1 MVNLWLTVSL
11 LLTHIHQ
18 LLLQI
23 HTHELNCH
31 KVDCNFH
38 SPPTGTDHSEN
49 EEKASIYTYKR
60 MDTPSIWLV
69 THTLIDI
76 SITLDIFKSNLK
88 YRYVN
93 CTYTWTC
100 IILIHIMQVLL
111 YNSLIHVHVHVYGK
125 VSEKRDLACI
135 IKKHNKNALLLK
147 CYNFRRVN
155 AIVFLF
161 SALHITPFL
170 YGKILFGILHLLL
183 ASIATFDTPPG
194 SNPP

>member
-1 MVNLWLTVSL
+1 MYKTPKWIFTYSNGVVCCFKNRNPIALIFRKIYRFKFYVIKYNPQDPFSYRTF
-11 LLTHIHQ
+11 HI
-18 LLLQI
+18 I
-23 HTHELNCH
+23 
-31 KVDCNFH
+31 
-38 SPPTGTDHSEN
+38 
-49 EEKASIYTYKR
+49 
-60 MDTPSIWLV
+60 
-69 THTLIDI
+69 
-76 SITLDIFKSNLK
+76 
-88 YRYVN
+88 
-93 CTYTWTC
+93 
-100 IILIHIMQVLL
+100 
-111 YNSLIHVHVHVYGK
+111 GK

-135 IKKHNKNALLLK
+135 IKKHNKNALRLK

>member
-1 MVNLWLTVSL
+1 MTSLFLNVHMYVSF
-11 LLTHIHQ
+11 I
-18 LLLQI
+18 
-23 HTHELNCH
+23 
-31 KVDCNFH
+31 
-38 SPPTGTDHSEN
+38 
-49 EEKASIYTYKR
+49 
-60 MDTPSIWLV
+60 
-69 THTLIDI
+69 
-76 SITLDIFKSNLK
+76 
-88 YRYVN
+88 
-93 CTYTWTC
+93 
-100 IILIHIMQVLL
+100 
-111 YNSLIHVHVHVYGK
+111 YGK

-135 IKKHNKNALLLK
+135 IKKHNKNALRLK

>member
-1 MVNLWLTVSL
+1 MRLSTVYNACAGS
-11 LLTHIHQ
+11 
-18 LLLQI
+18 
-23 HTHELNCH
+23 
-31 KVDCNFH
+31 FH
-38 SPPTGTDHSEN
+38 
-49 EEKASIYTYKR
+49 Y
-60 MDTPSIWLV
+60 
-69 THTLIDI
+69 
-76 SITLDIFKSNLK
+76 
-88 YRYVN
+88 
-93 CTYTWTC
+93 
-100 IILIHIMQVLL
+100 IILQDDT
-111 YNSLIHVHVHVYGK
+111 YGK

-135 IKKHNKNALLLK
+135 IKKHNKNALRLK

>member
-1 MVNLWLTVSL
+1 MLKAVSFV
-11 LLTHIHQ
+11 H
-18 LLLQI
+18 
-23 HTHELNCH
+23 NC
-31 KVDCNFH
+31 F
-38 SPPTGTDHSEN
+38 SEGCHVG
-49 EEKASIYTYKR
+49 E
-60 MDTPSIWLV
+60 LV
-69 THTLIDI
+69 TTVAIEREKVGVNKKVLVHDLI
-76 SITLDIFKSNLK
+76 
-88 YRYVN
+88 
-93 CTYTWTC
+93 C
-100 IILIHIMQVLL
+100 IVLII
-111 YNSLIHVHVHVYGK
+111 GK

-135 IKKHNKNALLLK
+135 IKKHNKNALRLK

>member
-1 MVNLWLTVSL
+1 MAASDTAWRQAILGLSKGRLGLRSL
-11 LLTHIHQ
+11 YQ
-18 LLLQI
+18 LA
-23 HTHELNCH
+23 
-31 KVDCNFH
+31 
-38 SPPTGTDHSEN
+38 P
-49 EEKASIYTYKR
+49 AA
-60 MDTPSIWLV
+60 
-69 THTLIDI
+69 
-76 SITLDIFKSNLK
+76 
-88 YRYVN
+88 
-93 CTYTWTC
+93 
-100 IILIHIMQVLL
+100 
-111 YNSLIHVHVHVYGK
+111 YGK

-135 IKKHNKNALLLK
+135 IKKHNKNALRLK

>member
-1 MVNLWLTVSL
+1 MERVEGDSEGGNVSWVYFVCVNV
-11 LLTHIHQ
+11 
-18 LLLQI
+18 
-23 HTHELNCH
+23 C
-31 KVDCNFH
+31 V
-38 SPPTGTDHSEN
+38 
-49 EEKASIYTYKR
+49 
-60 MDTPSIWLV
+60 
-69 THTLIDI
+69 
-76 SITLDIFKSNLK
+76 LDLFYI
-88 YRYVN
+88 
-93 CTYTWTC
+93 C
-100 IILIHIMQVLL
+100 
-111 YNSLIHVHVHVYGK
+111 GK

-135 IKKHNKNALLLK
+135 IKKHNKNALRLK

>member
-1 MVNLWLTVSL
+1 MCFIYRIYCHKTLRSQSRLQQCVLNKPLDRKPLKTASRKLAIVLNSVATEPLRRLRPWPHHFLWLKL
-11 LLTHIHQ
+11 IIHY
-18 LLLQI
+18 L
-23 HTHELNCH
+23 H
-31 KVDCNFH
+31 
-38 SPPTGTDHSEN
+38 
-49 EEKASIYTYKR
+49 
-60 MDTPSIWLV
+60 
-69 THTLIDI
+69 
-76 SITLDIFKSNLK
+76 
-88 YRYVN
+88 
-93 CTYTWTC
+93 
-100 IILIHIMQVLL
+100 
-111 YNSLIHVHVHVYGK
+111 GK

-135 IKKHNKNALLLK
+135 IKKHNKNVLRLK